1 MNLWPM
7 RKPDFRSLRSRT
19 ANLAGFARE
28 GGRNLAVFA
37 RTRMFAL
44 SLAVCISMIVIA
56 CVAANT
62 KIVQVSDGSGSKY
75 LYTFRSNPVSILKQY
90 GVTLAP
96 EDQYDFTPFQNNFA
110 KINLY
115 LAFPVSITADKSTR
129 NVLIAKGTVRD
140 ALTKAGVSLGSDD
153 LINCSPDSTVLPNQ
167 SIVVRR
173 VTYQTVVQS
182 QPIDYKVN
190 TQSTTLLKKGAQ
202 QVLVSGQ
209 AGQMDTT
216 LKIRYID
223 GQSDS
228 QEVVSQSI
236 VSQPVDSTVLVGTA
250 ANTPVSQLQPPS
262 SLTLTSRGSPDR
274 YSQVIDTLATGYSP
288 SDGTRTATGRTAKVG
303 YVAVNPNV
311 IPYGSR
317 LYIMSDDGSFVYG
330 YAIAYDTGGFI
341 SNGSGVGVDLYFSS
355 AAEASRFGK
364 RHVKIYVLS

>member
-19 ANLAGFARE
+19 ANLAGLARE
-28 GGRNLAVFA
+28 GGRSLAVFV

-56 CVAANT
+56 AIAANT
-62 KIVQVSDGSGSKY
+62 KIVQVSDASGSKY
-75 LYTFRSNPVSILKQY
+75 LYTFRSNPVSILKQC
-90 GVTLAP
+90 GITLTP
-96 EDQYDFTPFQNNFA
+96 EDQYDFTSFQNNFA

-129 NVLIAKGTVRD
+129 NILIAKGTVRD
-140 ALTKAGVSLGSDD
+140 ALAKAGVSVGSDD
-153 LINCSPDSTVLPNQ
+153 LINCSLDSTVLPKQ
-167 SIVVRR
+167 SIVIRR

-182 QPIDYKVN
+182 QPIGYNVS
-190 TQSTTLLKKGAQ
+190 TQSSTLLKKGTQ
-202 QVLVSGQ
+202 EILVPGQ
-209 AGQMDTT
+209 TGQMDTT
-216 LKIRYID
+216 LRIRYID
-223 GQSDS
+223 GQTDS
-228 QEVVSQSI
+228 QEVVSQNV

-250 ANTPVSQLQPPS
+250 ANTPISQLQPPA

-274 YSQVIDTLATGYSP
+274 YTQVIDTLATGYSP
-288 SDGTRTATGRTAKVG
+288 ADGTRTATGRSAKVG
-303 YVAVNPNV
+303 YVAVNPKV

-330 YAIAYDTGGFI
+330 YAVAYDTGGFTY
-341 SNGSGVGVDLYFSS
+341 NGSGVGVDLYFSS

-364 RHVKIYVLS
+364 RHVKIYILA